1 MTNAGGENSLNP
13 VDAYEIAKRDRFV
26 CDLGVK
32 LIEARP
38 GYAVTELLIEDR
50 HLNFNGVAQGGV
62 TFTLADAAFGYACN
76 QYGVIAGGIEAHI
89 CFTKPVRAGET
100 LTAIATEISRSKRM
114 GNYRIEV
121 RNGAND
127 LVASLSGTAVITDRP
142 MQL

>member
-1 MTNAGGENSLNP
+1 MVSDDSTTPAIDAGVLAE
-13 VDAYEIAKRDRFV
+13 RDRFV
-26 CDLGVK
+26 TDLGIR

-38 GYAVTELLIEDR
+38 GYAVTELVIEDR
-50 HLNFNGVAQGGV
+50 HLNFNGVCQGGV
-62 TFTLADAAFGYACN
+62 TFTLGDAAFGYACN

-89 CFTKPVRAGET
+89 SFTKPVRAGET
-100 LTAIATEISRSKRM
+100 LRATASEISRSKRL

-121 RNGAND
+121 RNGGNE